1 MPPKTNP
8 SPAEKTVDFYLET
21 SRKYLPNKKKSTKQT
36 LFYRRCQYFVL
47 LSENRNK
54 IKKKE
59 NLKFFCT
66 GGFNAIS
73 RKNIDIIVST
83 FYNIFN
89 DNIFLKWE
97 LNVYIQGVQIP
108 ESINK
113 YKCDN
118 IKYHVNNL
126 SYKLIIDK
134 YFEHD
139 IFIHMGSHEGL
150 GIGFYESIYCGTPIL
165 TMDWIPN
172 SEIIIDN
179 KNGWLINC
187 SYSDIYDND
196 NSLLNKGI
204 INEKILKRKIIEL
217 IEDKDNTINIINN
230 TISNI
235 ENISNINKKMF
246 ESNFLK
252 ILSE

>member
-1 MPPKTNP
+1 MSQIFNDKIFNLG
-8 SPAEKTVDFYLET
+8 FHL
-21 SRKYLPNKKKSTKQT
+21 NHN
-36 LFYRRCQYFVL
+36 YFQNV
-47 LSENRNK
+47 NRNK
-54 IKKKE
+54 INNMNEIYKKE
-59 NLKFFCT
+59 PLKFFCT

-73 RKNIDIIVST
+73 RKNIDLIVIT

-89 DNIFLKWE
+89 DNIFLNWE

-108 ESINK
+108 GTIDK
-113 YKCDN
+113 YRCNN
-118 IKYHVNNL
+118 IKYHLNNL

-179 KNGWLINC
+179 ENGWLTNC
-187 SYSDIYDND
+187 SYSDIHDND

-204 INEKILKRKIIEL
+204 INEKILKKKIIEI
-217 IEDKDNTINIINN
+217 IENKDNTINIINN
-230 TISNI
+230 TIDNI
-235 ENISNINKKMF
+235 DKISKRNKILFENI
-246 ESNFLK
+246 FLK